1 MTKKIVT
8 IGGGTGSFVL
18 LRGLREYPYDITA
31 VVTMFDSGGS
41 SGVLRDEHGVLPP
54 GDIRRCL
61 VALSGG
67 EKEETLRRLF
77 SYRFENGYSLRG
89 HNFGN
94 IFLTALTEV
103 LGNEETAIRES
114 GRLLNI
120 KGTVLPVSLEKAHLC
135 VELEDTTIIEG
146 ETNIDIPRHDGSM
159 RIKRAFLR
167 PKVRAYGE
175 VEKAIEEA
183 DIIIIGPGDLYTSLI
198 PNLIVKG
205 VSEAI
210 RNSKAEKI
218 YIMNLMTKWGETND
232 LKASDC
238 ARVVLEYTGLS
249 KFDYTVCND
258 TNMPKKLLEKYA
270 AEKKYPVLID
280 DSLEQYTRKNI
291 NADVYSGEDILRHDS
306 NKLAKIISDIVST

>member
-1 MTKKIVT
+1 MKKIVT

-61 VALSGG
+61 VALSSG
-67 EKEETLRRLF
+67 EKEETLRQLF
-77 SYRFENGYSLRG
+77 SYRFENGYSLMG

-94 IFLTALTEV
+94 ILLTALTEIFE
-103 LGNEETAIRES
+103 NEETAIREA
-114 GRLLNI
+114 GKLLNI
-120 KGTVLPVSLEKAHLC
+120 KGTVLPVTLEKAHLC

-146 ETNIDIPRHDGSM
+146 ETHIDIPRHDGNM
-159 RIKRAFLR
+159 LIKRAFLR
-167 PKVRAYGE
+167 PKVRAYEE

-205 VSEAI
+205 VTEAI
-210 RNSKAEKI
+210 QKSKAQKI

-232 LKASDC
+232 FMASDC
-238 ARVVLEYTGLS
+238 ARVVLEYLGLA
-249 KFDYTVCND
+249 KFDYTICND
-258 TNMPKKLLEKYA
+258 SKMPKKLLEKYV

-280 DSLEQYTRKNI
+280 SDLEEYTNKNI
-291 NADVYSGEDILRHDS
+291 NADIYSGENILRHDS
-306 NKLAKIISDIVST
+306 KKLAKVIVSILK